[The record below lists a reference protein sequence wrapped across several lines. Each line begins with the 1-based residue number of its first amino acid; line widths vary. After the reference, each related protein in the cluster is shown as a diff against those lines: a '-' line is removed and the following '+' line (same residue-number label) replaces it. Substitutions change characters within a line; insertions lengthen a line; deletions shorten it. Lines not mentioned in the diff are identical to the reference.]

1 MPGELDLINWIRG
14 QTPKHSRII
23 LPPGDDLAA
32 LKWDANDLLLAG
44 ADQVLDGVHF
54 NSAIHSPRD
63 IGRKAMNRNLSDCA
77 AMACLP
83 AAAIVT
89 VALPKGTSIEYAQ
102 ELYLGM
108 KEAGAKYDCPIV
120 GGDTGSW
127 DGKLAI
133 SVSIL
138 GRSAGI
144 TPLTRGGAKP
154 DHLVYVTGPLGGSIR
169 GRHMTFEPRIQLARQ
184 LAALGASS
192 MIDISD
198 GLSRDIAHICRES
211 DVGVTL
217 LASQIPVHDD
227 AIEMRRDGHSP
238 LEHALHDGE
247 DYELLFT
254 MRPFDEHGLRI
265 ELPPGVTQ
273 IGMCMEQ
280 PGIRLAK
287 DGQSESLE
295 SKSWEHKF

>member
-1 MPGELDLINWIRG
+1 MPSEFELINWIRA
-14 QTPKHSRII
+14 QTPRHGRIVI
-23 LPPGDDLAA
+23 PPGDDLAA
-32 LKWDANDLLLAG
+32 LRWDVGDLLLAG

-54 NSAIHSPRD
+54 SSAVHSPRD
-63 IGRKAMNRNLSDCA
+63 IGRKAMNRNFSDCA

-83 AAAIVT
+83 AAAVVT
-89 VALPKGTSIEYAQ
+89 VALSKGTSIDYAK

-108 KEAGAKYDCPIV
+108 KDAGAKYDCPIV

-144 TPLTRGGAKP
+144 TPLTRSGATP
-154 DHLVYVTGPLGGSIR
+154 NHLVYVTGPLGGSIR
-169 GRHMTFEPRIQLARQ
+169 GRHMTFEPRIQLARK
-184 LAALGASS
+184 LAELGASA

-211 DVGVTL
+211 GIGV
-217 LASQIPVHDD
+217 AINAADIPIHDD

-254 MRPFDEHGLRI
+254 MPIFDASNTPI
-265 ELPPGVTQ
+265 ALPPGVHN
-273 IGMCMEQ
+273 IGMCMKQ
-280 PGIRLAK
+280 PGVWLANG
-287 DGQSESLE
+287 GQCEALE
-295 SKSWEHKF
+295 PKSWEHRF